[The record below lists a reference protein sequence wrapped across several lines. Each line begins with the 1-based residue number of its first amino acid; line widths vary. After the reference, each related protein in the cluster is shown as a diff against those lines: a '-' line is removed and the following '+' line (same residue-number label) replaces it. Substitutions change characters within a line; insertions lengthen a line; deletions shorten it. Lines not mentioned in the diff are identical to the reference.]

1 MESKTKSA
9 GDDVVK
15 TTMRLP
21 RPLWVEA
28 RKAALDDGVDFQDL
42 VAEAMRA
49 HLAARK
55 RRLR

>member
-1 MESKTKSA
+1 MDSKTTSA
-9 GDDVVK
+9 REDVVK

-21 RPLWVEA
+21 RALWVEA
-28 RKAALDDGVDFQDL
+28 RKAALDDRVDFQDL